1 MSEGRN
7 EFQANNARSRS
18 VLEEIKRCMSQAVD
32 RFLSETERRFS
43 GINELNETFS
53 LSNPHT
59 LLQSDN
65 NGVDMIKFTTM
76 YVDEV
81 DLSKLPVEIER
92 FKRLVQ
98 SSGSTFQSN
107 ATALDVLQWLS
118 ERELRDSTPYLC
130 L

>member
-1 MSEGRN
+1 
-7 EFQANNARSRS
+7 
-18 VLEEIKRCMSQAVD
+18 MSQAVD
-32 RFLSETERRFS
+32 RFLSESERRFS

-53 LSNPHT
+53 FWNPHT

-130 L
+130 LWLAISHCRSFYCKLWEKLFKA